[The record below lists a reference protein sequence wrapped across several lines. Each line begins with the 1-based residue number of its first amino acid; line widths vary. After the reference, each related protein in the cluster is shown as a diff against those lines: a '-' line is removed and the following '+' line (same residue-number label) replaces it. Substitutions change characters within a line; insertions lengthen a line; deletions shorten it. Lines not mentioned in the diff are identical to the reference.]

1 MIRLASHAVAVVIGL
16 VLLLPGGAF
25 AADVALVIGNS
36 DYRRAPEAVSAED
49 DARLVAEA
57 LADGGFDVSLGIDLD
72 RNEMRNRLNSFQR
85 KLESADKVVIFFSG
99 HALRSDGLT
108 YLAATDQRN
117 DSLVPVMMDG
127 VPLGLVLRLAATKPG
142 RTVVF
147 LDGAQF
153 DGFRPNAISEPGLA
167 EITAPN
173 GVLVVSAAAP
183 GRAIRR
189 DGRGTSQFARDIV
202 EEFLRPGRRAMQAA
216 KRMSSPAWTTGSV
229 RPSLRLVT
237 RGGQGDGSVST
248 RTPAEIEAALNLSRD
263 QRRQVQETL
272 SLMGHDPRG
281 IDGIFGPGTRTA
293 IRLWQRANN
302 KIETGYLD
310 AEQHQLLMQQAREA
324 RPGRDD
330 RAWEKAVARGTGDAY
345 RAYLEAFNDGRHAPA
360 ARDALKRMA
369 AAGTD
374 TEARIERRF
383 WRDVRED
390 DHPASYRAYLER
402 YPHGIWLPEAEERL
416 AALTGSQGPT
426 PANPVDAEAALALTR
441 NDRLSIE
448 QRLNYLGYA
457 PGTIDGFFDSNT
469 RWAIEGY
476 QRSRGFEPTGYLNE
490 PVLERLVQ
498 DTGSGAGIVLDGAT
512 VLRNLLRG
520 LE

>member
-1 MIRLASHAVAVVIGL
+1 MTRLTSHAFAMLLGVAV
-16 VLLLPGGAF
+16 LLPGGAL

-57 LADGGFDVSLGIDLD
+57 LADGGFDVSLGIDLN
-72 RNEMRNRLNSFQR
+72 RNEMRNRLSSFAR
-85 KLESADKVVIFFSG
+85 KLESADQVVIFYSG
-99 HALRSDGLT
+99 HALRSDGVT
-108 YLAATDQRN
+108 YLAATDQNN
-117 DSLVPVMMDG
+117 DSLVSVTMDG
-127 VPLGLVLRLAATKPG
+127 VPLDLVLRLAATKAG

-147 LDGAQF
+147 LDGAQY

-167 EITAPN
+167 DITAPD

-189 DGRGTSQFARDIV
+189 EGRGTSQFARDIV

-216 KRMSSPAWTTGSV
+216 QRMTSPAWTTGSV
-229 RPSLRLVT
+229 RPGLRLVT
-237 RGGQGDGSVST
+237 RGGQGGGSVST
-248 RTPAEIEAALNLSRD
+248 QTPAEIEAALNLSRD

-302 KIETGYLD
+302 KVETGYLD
-310 AEQHQLLMQQAREA
+310 AEQHQLLIQQGREA
-324 RPGRDD
+324 GPGRDD
-330 RAWEKAVARGTGDAY
+330 RAWEQAVSIGTGDAY
-345 RAYLEAFNDGRHAPA
+345 RAYLEAFNDGHHAPA

-369 AAGTD
+369 VAGTD
-374 TEARIERRF
+374 AEARVERRF
-383 WRDVRED
+383 WREASED
-390 DHPASYRAYLER
+390 DRPASYRAYLEQ

-416 AALTGSQGPT
+416 AALTGGSGT
-426 PANPVDAEAALALTR
+426 PANPVDAELALNLTR

-448 QRLNYLGYA
+448 QRLNYLGYS
-457 PGTIDGFFDSNT
+457 PGTLDGFFDSNT

-476 QRSRGFEPTGYLNE
+476 QRSRAFEPTGYLTE
-490 PVLERLVQ
+490 PVLARLVQ
-498 DTGSGAGIVLDGAT
+498 ETGSGTGIVLDGAT